1 MKRVAA
7 AIGLVAALAVSA
19 SFASASPTQ
28 SGTRTKVTPLTI
40 WVGWSAGTELI
51 SFKKLIAEYSKQHPE
66 VSIKVVGGINDDK
79 IIAALRAG
87 NAPDIVSSFQSNN
100 VGVYCPSGGWIDLGP
115 YLKRDHVDVNQ
126 FPAGPRYY
134 TEYKGIRCAL
144 PLLADT
150 YGLYYNKTLFQQA
163 GITSPPKTFSELVA
177 DAKKL
182 TKKNS
187 DGTFKV
193 LGYDPNALFY
203 HGGAGI
209 GTYGP
214 LIGATYFDKAGKS
227 NLARDPGWSRLL
239 TWQKSL
245 IDYYG
250 YKNLVKW
257 QTGAGDEFAA
267 SHPFENGKLAMML
280 DGEWRVSFIKHEHPT
295 LNYATA
301 PMPVDDAHPELYG
314 SGYVNGTIIGMPK
327 TGKHRDQAWELV
339 KWLTT
344 NDHALAQFSN
354 DIRNVPSTASSS
366 KSPELI
372 PDARFKT
379 FLTIF
384 NNKHSTTVPIT
395 PIGLDHLQTVSDF
408 VAKWYAGNVK
418 DLKAGLLD
426 VDKTID
432 AKMKQAGQ
440 GGGNVP

>member
-7 AIGLVAALAVSA
+7 VIVLLTALVVGAGFAV
-19 SFASASPTQ
+19 ASPTHAHK
-28 SGTRTKVTPLTI
+28 TKLTV
-40 WVGWSAGTELI
+40 WVGWSQGTELI
-51 SFKKLIAEYSKQHPE
+51 TFKKLIAEYEKKTPG
-66 VSIKVVGGINDDK
+66 VTVDVVGGINDTK

-87 NAPDIVSSFQSNN
+87 NAPDVVSSFQSNN

-115 YLKRDHVDVNQ
+115 YLKKDGISDSI

-134 TEYKGIRCAL
+134 TQYKGIRCAL

-150 YGLYYNKTLFQQA
+150 YGLYYNKTLFKQA
-163 GITSPPKTFSELVA
+163 GIKAPPKTFSELVA

-182 TKKNS
+182 TKKSS
-187 DGTFKV
+187 DGTYKV

-227 NLARDPGWSRLL
+227 NLARDAGWSRLL
-239 TWQKSL
+239 EWQKGL

-280 DGEWRVSFIKHEHPT
+280 DGEWRVSFIQHEHPN

-327 TGKHRDQAWELV
+327 TGHNRTQAWALV
-339 KWLTT
+339 KWLATD
-344 NDHALAQFSN
+344 DHALAEFSN
-354 DIRNVPSTASSS
+354 GIRNVPSTASSA
-366 KSPELI
+366 KSPELT
-372 PDARFKT
+372 PDPNFKT

-384 NNKHSTTVPIT
+384 NNPHSKTIPIT
-395 PIGLDHLQTVSDF
+395 PIGLDHLQTFSDF

-418 DLKAGLLD
+418 DLKGGLQS
-426 VDKTID
+426 VDSTID
-432 AKMKQAGQ
+432 GKMKQAGK
-440 GGGNVP
+440 GGSGAP

>member
-7 AIGLVAALAVSA
+7 AIVLLIALVVGAGFAA
-19 SFASASPTQ
+19 ASPTHAHK
-28 SGTRTKVTPLTI
+28 TKLTV
-40 WVGWSAGTELI
+40 WVGWSQGTELI
-51 SFKKLIAEYSKQHPE
+51 TFKKLIAEYEKKTPGVT
-66 VSIKVVGGINDDK
+66 VSVVGGINDTK

-87 NAPDIVSSFQSNN
+87 NAPDVVSSFQSNN

-115 YLKRDHVDVNQ
+115 YLKKDGISDTI
-126 FPAGPRYY
+126 FPPGPRYY
-134 TEYKGIRCAL
+134 TQYKGIRCAL

-150 YGLYYNKTLFQQA
+150 YGLYYNKTLFKQA
-163 GITSPPKTFSELVA
+163 GIKAPPKTFSELVA

-187 DGTFKV
+187 DGTYKV

-209 GTYGP
+209 GTYGT
-214 LIGATYFDKAGKS
+214 LVGATYFDKAGKS
-227 NLARDPGWSRLL
+227 NLSRDPGWTTVLK
-239 TWQKSL
+239 WQKGL
-245 IDYYG
+245 IDFYG
-250 YKNLVKW
+250 YNNLIKW

-280 DGEWRVSFIKHEHPT
+280 DGEWRVSFIKHEHPN
-295 LNYATA
+295 LNYGTA

-327 TGKHRDQAWELV
+327 TGHNRNQAWALV

-344 NDHALAQFSN
+344 NDHALAEFSN
-354 DIRNVPSTASSS
+354 GIRNVPSTASSS

-372 PDARFKT
+372 PDAHFKT
-379 FLTIF
+379 FLQIF
-384 NNKHSTTVPIT
+384 TNPHSTTTPIT
-395 PIGLDHLQTVSDF
+395 PIGLDHLQTLSDF

-418 DLKAGLLD
+418 DLAGGLKT
-426 VDKTID
+426 VDSTID
-432 AKMKQAGQ
+432 AKMKQAGK
-440 GGGNVP
+440 GGGGTP

>member
-7 AIGLVAALAVSA
+7 VIVLLTALVVSA
-19 SFASASPTQ
+19 GFAVASPTHAHK
-28 SGTRTKVTPLTI
+28 TKLTI
-40 WVGWSAGTELI
+40 WVGWSQGTELI
-51 SFKKLIAEYSKQHPE
+51 TFKKLIAEYEKKTPG
-66 VSIKVVGGINDDK
+66 VTVDVVGGINDTK

-115 YLKRDHVDVNQ
+115 YLKKDGISDSI

-134 TEYKGIRCAL
+134 TQYKGIRCAL

-150 YGLYYNKTLFQQA
+150 YGLYYNKTLFKQA
-163 GITSPPKTFSELVA
+163 GIKAPPKTFSELVA

-182 TKKNS
+182 TKKSS
-187 DGTFKV
+187 DGTYKV

-227 NLARDPGWSRLL
+227 NLSRDPGWSRLL
-239 TWQKSL
+239 KWQKGL
-245 IDYYG
+245 IDFYG

-280 DGEWRVSFIKHEHPT
+280 DGEWRVSFIQHEHPN

-327 TGKHRDQAWELV
+327 TGHNRDQAWALV

-344 NDHALAQFSN
+344 NDHALAEFSN
-354 DIRNVPSTASSS
+354 GIRNVPSTASSA
-366 KSPELI
+366 KSPELT
-372 PDARFKT
+372 PDPNFKT

-384 NNKHSTTVPIT
+384 NNPHSKTIPIT
-395 PIGLDHLQTVSDF
+395 PIGLDHLQTFSDF

-418 DLKAGLLD
+418 DLKAGLQS
-426 VDKTID
+426 VDSTID
-432 AKMKQAGQ
+432 AKMKQAGK
-440 GGGNVP
+440 GGSGAP

>member
-7 AIGLVAALAVSA
+7 VIVLLTALVVGAGFAV
-19 SFASASPTQ
+19 ASPTHAHK
-28 SGTRTKVTPLTI
+28 TKLTV
-40 WVGWSAGTELI
+40 WVGWSQGTELI
-51 SFKKLIAEYSKQHPE
+51 TFKKLIAEYEKKTPG
-66 VSIKVVGGINDDK
+66 VTVDVVGGINDTK

-87 NAPDIVSSFQSNN
+87 NAPDVVSSFQSNN

-115 YLKRDHVDVNQ
+115 YLKKDGISDSI

-134 TEYKGIRCAL
+134 TQYKGIRCAL

-150 YGLYYNKTLFQQA
+150 YGLYYNKTLFKQA
-163 GITSPPKTFSELVA
+163 GIKAPPKTFSELVA

-182 TKKNS
+182 TKKSN
-187 DGTFKV
+187 DGTYKV

-227 NLARDPGWSRLL
+227 NLARDAGWSRLL
-239 TWQKSL
+239 EWQKGL

-280 DGEWRVSFIKHEHPT
+280 DGEWRVSFIQHEHPN

-327 TGKHRDQAWELV
+327 TGHNRTQAWALV
-339 KWLTT
+339 KWLATD
-344 NDHALAQFSN
+344 DHALAEFSN
-354 DIRNVPSTASSS
+354 GIRNVPSTASSA
-366 KSPELI
+366 KSPELT
-372 PDARFKT
+372 PDPNFKT

-384 NNKHSTTVPIT
+384 NNPHSKTIPIT
-395 PIGLDHLQTVSDF
+395 PIGLDHLQTFSDF

-418 DLKAGLLD
+418 DLKGGLQS
-426 VDKTID
+426 VDSTID
-432 AKMKQAGQ
+432 GKMKQAGK
-440 GGGNVP
+440 GGSGAP

>member
-19 SFASASPTQ
+19 GFASASPTQ
-28 SGTRTKVTPLTI
+28 AGKRVGPTKLTI

-51 SFKKLIAEYSKQHPE
+51 SFKKLIAEYAKTHPK
-66 VSIKVVGGINDDK
+66 VSVSVVGGINDDK

-87 NAPDIVSSFQSNN
+87 NAPDVVSSFQSNN

-115 YLKRDHVDVNQ
+115 YLKRDHIDVNQ

-150 YGLYYNKTLFQQA
+150 YGLYYNKTLFKQA
-163 GITSPPKTFSELVA
+163 GIKGPPKTFSELVV

-182 TKKNS
+182 TKKNA
-187 DGTFKV
+187 DGTYKV

-227 NLARDPGWSRLL
+227 NLARDPGWKSLL

-245 IDYYG
+245 IDFYG
-250 YKNLVKW
+250 YNNLVKW
-257 QTGAGDEFAA
+257 QTGAGDEYAA

-280 DGEWRVSFIKHEHPT
+280 DGEWRVSFIQHEHPN
-295 LNYATA
+295 LNYGTA

-327 TGKHRDQAWELV
+327 TGKNRDQAWELV

-344 NDHALAQFSN
+344 NDHALAEFSN
-354 DIRNVPSTASSS
+354 AIRNVPSTASSA
-366 KSPELI
+366 KSPELT
-372 PDARFKT
+372 PDAHFKT
-379 FLTIF
+379 FLQIF
-384 NNKHSTTVPIT
+384 TNPHSKTVPIT
-395 PIGLDHLQTVSDF
+395 PIGLDHLQTFSNF
-408 VAKWYAGNVK
+408 AAKWYAGNVK
-418 DLKAGLLD
+418 DLQGGLKD

-432 AKMKQAGQ
+432 GKMKQAGK
-440 GGGNVP
+440 GGGGAP

>member
-7 AIGLVAALAVSA
+7 AIGLFAALAVSA
-19 SFASASPTQ
+19 SFASASPAQ
-28 SGTRTKVTPLTI
+28 SGKHAVTPLTI

-51 SFKKLIAEYSKQHPE
+51 SFKKLIAEYSKAHPN

-115 YLKRDHVDVNQ
+115 YLKRDHIDVNQ

-150 YGLYYNKTLFQQA
+150 YGLYYNKTLFKQA

-214 LIGATYFDKAGKS
+214 LIGATYFDKSGKS

-245 IDYYG
+245 IDSYG

-280 DGEWRVSFIKHEHPT
+280 DGEWRVSFIKHEHPD
-295 LNYATA
+295 LNYGTA

-327 TGKHRDQAWELV
+327 TGKNRDQAWQLV

-366 KSPELI
+366 KSPELT
-372 PDARFKT
+372 PDAHFKT

-384 NNKHSTTVPIT
+384 NAKHSTTVPIT
-395 PIGLDHLQTVSDF
+395 PIGLDHLQTFSDF

-418 DLKAGLLD
+418 DLKSGLTD
-426 VDKTID
+426 VDNTID
-432 AKMKQAGQ
+432 AKMKQAGKGR
-440 GGGNVP
+440 GGVL

>member
-1 MKRVAA
+1 VAA
-7 AIGLVAALAVSA
+7 VIVLLTALVVSA
-19 SFASASPTQ
+19 GFAVASPTHAHK
-28 SGTRTKVTPLTI
+28 TKLTV
-40 WVGWSAGTELI
+40 WVGWSQGTELI
-51 SFKKLIAEYSKQHPE
+51 TFKKLIAEYEKKTPG
-66 VSIKVVGGINDDK
+66 VTVDVVGGINDTK

-87 NAPDIVSSFQSNN
+87 NAPDVVSSFQSNN

-115 YLKRDHVDVNQ
+115 YLKKDGISDSI

-134 TEYKGIRCAL
+134 TQYKGIRCAL

-150 YGLYYNKTLFQQA
+150 YGLYYNKTLFKQA
-163 GITSPPKTFSELVA
+163 GIKAPPRTFSELVA

-182 TKKNS
+182 TKKSS
-187 DGTFKV
+187 DGTYKV

-214 LIGATYFDKAGKS
+214 LIGATYFDKDGKS
-227 NLARDPGWSRLL
+227 NLARDAGWSRLL
-239 TWQKSL
+239 EWQKRL

-280 DGEWRVSFIKHEHPT
+280 DGEWRVSFIQHEHPN

-327 TGKHRDQAWELV
+327 TGHNRTQAWALV
-339 KWLTT
+339 KWLATD
-344 NDHALAQFSN
+344 DHALAEFSN
-354 DIRNVPSTASSS
+354 GIRNVPSTVSSA
-366 KSPELI
+366 KSPELT
-372 PDARFKT
+372 PDPNFKT

-384 NNKHSTTVPIT
+384 NNPHSKTIPIT
-395 PIGLDHLQTVSDF
+395 PIGLDHLQTFSDF

-418 DLKAGLLD
+418 DLKAGLQS
-426 VDKTID
+426 VDRTID
-432 AKMKQAGQ
+432 GKMKQAGK
-440 GGGNVP
+440 GGSGAP

>member
-7 AIGLVAALAVSA
+7 VIVLLTALVVGAGFAV
-19 SFASASPTQ
+19 ASPTHAHK
-28 SGTRTKVTPLTI
+28 TKLTV
-40 WVGWSAGTELI
+40 WVGWSQGTELI
-51 SFKKLIAEYSKQHPE
+51 TFKKLIAEYEKKTPG
-66 VSIKVVGGINDDK
+66 VTVDVVGGINDTK

-87 NAPDIVSSFQSNN
+87 NAPDVVSSFQSNN

-115 YLKRDHVDVNQ
+115 YLKKDGISDSI

-134 TEYKGIRCAL
+134 TQYKGIRCAL

-150 YGLYYNKTLFQQA
+150 YGLYYNKTLFKQA
-163 GITSPPKTFSELVA
+163 GIKAPPKTFSELVA

-187 DGTFKV
+187 DGTYKV

-227 NLARDPGWSRLL
+227 NLARDAGWSRLL
-239 TWQKSL
+239 EWQKGL

-280 DGEWRVSFIKHEHPT
+280 DGEWRVSFIQHEHPN

-327 TGKHRDQAWELV
+327 TGHNRTQAWALV
-339 KWLTT
+339 KWLATD
-344 NDHALAQFSN
+344 DHALAEFSN
-354 DIRNVPSTASSS
+354 GIRNVPSTASSA
-366 KSPELI
+366 KSPELT
-372 PDARFKT
+372 PDPNFKT

-384 NNKHSTTVPIT
+384 NNPHSKTIPIT
-395 PIGLDHLQTVSDF
+395 PIGLDHLQTFSDF

-418 DLKAGLLD
+418 DLKGGLQS
-426 VDKTID
+426 VDSTID
-432 AKMKQAGQ
+432 GKMKQAGK
-440 GGGNVP
+440 GGSGAP